1 MQANENYI
9 KKSIKSITPPKYIL
23 SIALPIAPLDI
34 INKDNLI
41 NLSLV
46 KKHII
51 NRMDPIIREK
61 DVKKY
66 LLSKPPSLKV
76 QN

>member
-46 KKHII
+46 KKQII
-51 NRMDPIIREK
+51 NRMDPIIRK
-61 DVKKY
+61 NVKKY
-66 LLSKPPSLKV
+66 LLSKPPSLKA